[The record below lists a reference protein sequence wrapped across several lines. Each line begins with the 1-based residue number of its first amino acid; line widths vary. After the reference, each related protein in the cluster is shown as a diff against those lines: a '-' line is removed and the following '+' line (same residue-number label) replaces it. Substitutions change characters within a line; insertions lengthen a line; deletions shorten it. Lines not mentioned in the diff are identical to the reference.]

1 MDKVKAKI
9 VELCPDVMELKS
21 GCEIEYDGE
30 TAYLTGETYTMGDA
44 FGSVPARKFWVT
56 NKGIKGIDSFHENGK
71 EWKILGSPI
80 TLAVVLRAI
89 RNAGHGIYG
98 KGSSGGDDKGNW
110 FFINDSKHAWNL
122 EHDNYDQQSEECK
135 QFIGSLLGV

>member
-1 MDKVKAKI
+1 MTDKVKAKI
-9 VELCPDVMELKS
+9 IELVLDVTAGCYVHHAVLMTQGITATQKMPPNVECD
-21 GCEIEYDGE
+21 CDI
-30 TAYLTGETYTMGDA
+30 
-44 FGSVPARKFWVT
+44 
-56 NKGIKGIDSFHENGK
+56 GI
-71 EWKILGSPI
+71 
-80 TLAVVLRAI
+80 AVVLRAI

-135 QFIGSLLGV
+135 QFIGSFLGV